1 MTKYI
6 IRRLLLLFPVLI
18 GVSMLTFVMIRMVP
32 GDVAT
37 IALGQNATPE
47 SLEQFRGAYG
57 LDKPLFDWKPPFG
70 QYGEWVGGFL
80 KGDFGHSYFYST
92 PVRDEIAA
100 RLPVTLEL
108 MAFSMVIML
117 LLAVPAG
124 VIAAVRPNT
133 IVDYAVR
140 LAAVLGLSIPGF
152 WLATLFLFVPAVLFN
167 WMAPTQHVSL
177 FKDPFGNLQQFF
189 LPSLSMAVSGAGGIA
204 RLARSSMLEVFRQ
217 DYVRT
222 AWAKGLRES
231 TVIWRHVLKNGLI
244 PIVTIVGLQ
253 IGGLIGGAVII
264 ENIFVLPG
272 MGQFAFQSILTRDY
286 LGVQAVVV
294 LSATVFVLVNLAID
308 IGYVWLDPRIRY
320 S

>member
-1 MTKYI
+1 MTQYI

-18 GVSMLTFVMIRMVP
+18 GVSVLTFVMIRMVP

-37 IALGQNATPE
+37 IALGQGATPE
-47 SLEQFRGAYG
+47 SLEQFREANG
-57 LDKPLFDWKPPFG
+57 LNQPLFDWKPPFG
-70 QYGEWVGGFL
+70 QYGQWLGNL
-80 KGDFGHSYFYST
+80 AKGDFGHSYFYAT
-92 PVRDEIAA
+92 PIRDEIAA

-108 MAFSMVIML
+108 LVFSMVMML
-117 LLAVPAG
+117 LLAIPAG

-152 WLATLFLFVPAVLFN
+152 WLATLFLFLPAVWFN
-167 WMAPTQHVSL
+167 WMAPTQHISF
-177 FKDPFGNLQQFF
+177 FKDPVGNVQQFF
-189 LPSLSMAVSGAGGIA
+189 LPSLAMAVSGAGGIA
-204 RLARSSMLEVFRQ
+204 RLTRSSMLEVFRQ

-222 AWAKGLRES
+222 AWSKGLRES
-231 TVIWRHVLKNGLI
+231 VIISRHVLKNGLI

-253 IGGLIGGAVII
+253 IGGLIGGALII

>member
-1 MTKYI
+1 
-6 IRRLLLLFPVLI
+6 
-18 GVSMLTFVMIRMVP
+18 
-32 GDVAT
+32 
-37 IALGQNATPE
+37 
-47 SLEQFRGAYG
+47 
-57 LDKPLFDWKPPFG
+57 
-70 QYGEWVGGFL
+70 
-80 KGDFGHSYFYST
+80 
-92 PVRDEIAA
+92 
-100 RLPVTLEL
+100 
-108 MAFSMVIML
+108 
-117 LLAVPAG
+117 
-124 VIAAVRPNT
+124 
-133 IVDYAVR
+133 
-140 LAAVLGLSIPGF
+140 
-152 WLATLFLFVPAVLFN
+152 
-167 WMAPTQHVSL
+167 MAPTQHVSL